1 MRVAWLSGGVSS
13 FIAAYLAKPD
23 RCIYIDVDDQHPDT
37 MRFIRDCEEVLGME
51 CEVLRSEYGS
61 VENVARTF
69 GYLVG
74 PHFAKCTEVLK
85 RRVRKEWESR
95 QTEPVTYV
103 WGYDAGERH
112 RAERLLEAMPQFG
125 HEFPLIDANL
135 AKDEVHGMAERL
147 GVKRP
152 AMYDMGYRNNNCVGC
167 VRGGKGYWNAIRR
180 DFPDVFASRSRL
192 ERDLG
197 AHIIKDCYLDEL
209 EPDAG
214 RMDEVV
220 PQCGIMCELSM
231 A

>member
-13 FIAAYLAKPD
+13 FAAAYIAKPD
-23 RCIYIDVDDQHPDT
+23 RCIYIDVEDQHPDT
-37 MRFIRDCEEVLGME
+37 LRFIRDCERALDME

-61 VENVARTF
+61 VENVAKTF

-85 RRVRKEWESR
+85 KRVRKEWESR
-95 QTEPVTYV
+95 QTEPVTYI
-103 WGYDAGERH
+103 WGFDVDERN
-112 RAERLLEAMPQFG
+112 RAERLLEAMPRFG
-125 HEFPLIDANL
+125 HEFPLIEANL
-135 AKDEVHGMAERL
+135 TKDEVHGLCERL

-152 AMYDMGYRNNNCVGC
+152 LMYDMGYRNNNCIGC

-180 DFPDVFASRSRL
+180 DFPEVFESRAKL
-192 ERDLG
+192 ERELG

-209 EPDAG
+209 DPSAG

-220 PQCGIMCELSM
+220 PQCGIMCELSL
-231 A
+231 